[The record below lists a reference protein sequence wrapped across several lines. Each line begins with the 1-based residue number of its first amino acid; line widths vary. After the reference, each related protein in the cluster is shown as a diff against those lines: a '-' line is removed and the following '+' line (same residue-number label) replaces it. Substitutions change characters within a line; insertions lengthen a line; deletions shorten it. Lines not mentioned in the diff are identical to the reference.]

1 MPSPGLLGLDARF
14 VTPDIFFGF
23 GDFFLLLLIGG
34 QRRFQAFRL
43 LPDIPGV
50 ARRILLQPA
59 ILQFQR
65 PPGHRIQKIAIV
77 RDDQHRARIIP
88 QVPFQPFGPFQI
100 EMVGRFV
107 KNQQI
112 RLSHQF
118 PGQRDPGLL
127 PAGKLR
133 RRPSQFLLGKAQP
146 QGYLANPT
154 VHCISVGM
162 FKPGHDLGI
171 LIEQFRSRSFAGRG
185 DLLFQFP
192 HPRFPGQHIP
202 IGLL

>member
-1 MPSPGLLGLDARF
+1 MLGLDAGF

-34 QRRFQAFRL
+34 KRRFQSFRL
-43 LPDIPGV
+43 LSDIPGV
-50 ARRILLQPA
+50 PGRILLQPA

-65 PPGHRIQKIAIV
+65 PPGHRIQKIAVV

-100 EMVGRFV
+100 EMVGRLV
-107 KNQQI
+107 QNQQV
-112 RLSHQF
+112 RLPHQF
-118 PGQRDPGLL
+118 PGQSDPGLL

-133 RRPSQFLLGKAQP
+133 RRAIKFLLGKSQS
-146 QGYLANPT
+146 QGNLANPA
-154 VHCISVGM
+154 VHRISVGM

-171 LIEQFRSRSFAGRG
+171 LIQQFRRHGFAGRG

-192 HPRFPGQHIP
+192 HPGFPGQHIP